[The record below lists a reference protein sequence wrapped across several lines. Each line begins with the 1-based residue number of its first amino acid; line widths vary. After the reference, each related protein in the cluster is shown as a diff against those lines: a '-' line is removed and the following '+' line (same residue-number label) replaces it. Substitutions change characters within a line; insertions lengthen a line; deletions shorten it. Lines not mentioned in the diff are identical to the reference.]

1 MNRYIS
7 PVVMLLVAALSAC
20 SSDGSDPDGGA
31 GKSSTSAGS
40 ENNGGSNSSGSSG
53 DTGGSKSGGGSGG
66 SSSTSGGAPPTTL
79 PGSTPVAMPLISLDA
94 AAFASSSEGNGKPEG
109 AKDRNPQSRWASTGI
124 PAWLAYDLSATPEA
138 QRQQVLVAWYAGGA
152 VDYINT
158 TPDPGKRLPVD
169 YTLEINEA
177 DGGGEP
183 PTDGWK
189 VVQTVTG
196 NDRNA
201 GQRLVDLAG
210 ANWVRMNVT
219 RSTAPDSVAIDLDVH
234 DAPDG
239 ATDSWLFMGDSIT
252 FMSTAYV
259 FSNLPELVNERKADR
274 FPAIIPAA
282 IGGTNTTVAL
292 DNIDNTLRD
301 FPGRFVVLAYGTNDH
316 ANEYK
321 MEQLVEK
328 VIAAGKTPAIPH
340 MPWAASAGIQE
351 SGALI
356 NATIDELY
364 EKYPEIFRGP
374 DLWAVFKDRTDLIPA
389 NDIHPNDAGQKALR
403 EAWADAM
410 TR

>member
-1 MNRYIS
+1 MKRFTS

-20 SSDGSDPDGGA
+20 SSDGNGSDPDGGA
-31 GKSSTSAGS
+31 GKGATAGS
-40 ENNGGSNSSGSSG
+40 ENNGGSNTSGTSG
-53 DTGGSKSGGGSGG
+53 NSGGSNSGGSGG
-66 SSSTSGGAPPTTL
+66 SSSSSGGEPPTTL
-79 PGSTPVAMPLISLDA
+79 PGSTPKAMPLLSLDA
-94 AAFASSSEGNGKPEG
+94 PAFASSSEGNAKAEA
-109 AKDRNPQSRWASTGI
+109 AKDRNPQSRWASMGM
-124 PAWLAYDLSATPEA
+124 PAWIAYDLSGAPEA
-138 QRQQVLVAWYAGGA
+138 EREQVLVAWYAGGA

-169 YTLEINEA
+169 YTLEINTA

-183 PTDGWK
+183 PSDGWQ

-196 NDRNA
+196 CDRNA
-201 GQRLVDLAG
+201 GQRLVKLEG

-219 RSTAPDSVAIDLDVH
+219 KSTAPDSVAIDLDVH
-234 DAPDG
+234 AAADG

-259 FSNLPELVNERKADR
+259 FSNLPELVNDRKADR

-292 DNIDNTLRD
+292 DNIDNTMKD

-321 MEQLVEK
+321 MEELVQK

-340 MPWAASAGIQE
+340 MPWASSAGIQE

-356 NATIDELY
+356 NQTIDDLY
-364 EKYPEIFRGP
+364 EKYPEILRGP